1 MNKVNHP
8 RNNMRWNN
16 SDYNEG
22 SLKKRGISSIEIDI
36 CSLLAPNDIVPVS
49 ESNSIKKENMRN
61 AIMREREGNI

>member
-49 ESNSIKKENMRN
+49 KSNSIKKEKMRN
-61 AIMREREGNI
+61 VIMRGREGNI

>member
-1 MNKVNHP
+1 
-8 RNNMRWNN
+8 MRWNN

-49 ESNSIKKENMRN
+49 ESNSIKKEKCEMLQWG
-61 AIMREREGNI
+61 EGKEIYNWRIWLFS